1 MFFSNLEELDA
12 DLAKLM
18 LDTRIS
24 RELANAETEQD
35 KEYWAA
41 VQDTYSPIEL
51 VSHDTWERGDD
62 LPF

>member
-18 LDTRIS
+18 LESRIS
-24 RELANAETEQD
+24 RELACAKTEQD
-35 KEYWAA
+35 KEYWGA
-41 VQDTYSPIEL
+41 VQDTYSPIDLTCEP
-51 VSHDTWERGDD
+51 WERGDD